1 MAVLVTLYVV
11 AVGLMYF
18 YQEKAIKK
26 GSAHVSAHLQ
36 STAKTQAEA
45 LNVALAGKQ
54 ENLESFATVFEEEK
68 ELEIPKIIK
77 YLNRAKD
84 ISHVSCMGFADAQ
97 GNAYLN
103 DGSHFKID
111 DKEYFKKSIKGE
123 RAIEEIQNN
132 KHSGIPVILI
142 SVPIKSEREV
152 KGILF
157 GIYAEGHFQSLLR
170 PNYFNKEGYS
180 FICNDVG
187 DIIITSKG
195 LSFLTHER
203 RNISYLL
210 KSERLDKKLDAE
222 QILLNIKSSAPG
234 VFSYNIGGRHRYTAY
249 HPLGI
254 NNWVLFSAVPTDSI
268 YEEFSVISQSGQ
280 ISMLIVLLSAI
291 VIFLFIIVMDYRE
304 RKALEAEKELLRI
317 SEEEYRIFVEQSEKL
332 LYRYDI
338 KTKTIHSHPAMAE
351 VLGVPMV
358 FKYDSESVAKSGI
371 ILKESL
377 EEHARFY
384 EAMSN
389 GEPTGSTVLNIRK
402 TSGENAWYRG
412 VFTMIYNDDGSP
424 KHAIISMEDVTAQ
437 REKEL
442 AYELW
447 RKKIKS
453 DGLTK
458 NVIYYDCNL
467 TKDVCERKEG
477 SLGFGVID
485 DIGSAFTDVIE
496 YATKNI
502 VYENDSDDFKDFFQK
517 DRLLAQYYRGV
528 SEESFECRVKSQ
540 DKDFRWIK
548 GKAELAKD
556 VFSTDIRAFLTFKD
570 IDEKKRN
577 KLELEA
583 QAKNDPLTGVL
594 NRVEFVRQME
604 SLIQINASNLHAT
617 HALIMID
624 IDDFKQINDLYGHDS
639 GDKLLV
645 EMVLNLRKLMRKGD
659 LLGRIGGDEFIIFL
673 ENITSEEVV
682 RKRAELI
689 CQMIYRQLTPKSI
702 ISGSLGIAMYP
713 RDGTSFSE
721 LYKKSDIA
729 LYKTKNENPGTYL
742 LYDSSMEQELHEDP
756 TSVPAKKLSA
766 NIKKDESKI
775 EELVRL
781 SDELLNE
788 ENAVAYIEWD
798 LNAGKYYRSAEFEEY
813 EMSTLTNEEF
823 FDLFTKIPG
832 IHPEDEP
839 KFRVFYG
846 RDIKTSQT
854 HNEETLR
861 IRKKDGKY
869 VLSRI
874 ISTRLFDA
882 DNKIQKQ
889 KVSIKEIKE

>member
-1 MAVLVTLYVV
+1 
-11 AVGLMYF
+11 
-18 YQEKAIKK
+18 
-26 GSAHVSAHLQ
+26 
-36 STAKTQAEA
+36 
-45 LNVALAGKQ
+45 
-54 ENLESFATVFEEEK
+54 
-68 ELEIPKIIK
+68 
-77 YLNRAKD
+77 
-84 ISHVSCMGFADAQ
+84 
-97 GNAYLN
+97 
-103 DGSHFKID
+103 
-111 DKEYFKKSIKGE
+111 
-123 RAIEEIQNN
+123 
-132 KHSGIPVILI
+132 
-142 SVPIKSEREV
+142 
-152 KGILF
+152 
-157 GIYAEGHFQSLLR
+157 
-170 PNYFNKEGYS
+170 
-180 FICNDVG
+180 
-187 DIIITSKG
+187 
-195 LSFLTHER
+195 
-203 RNISYLL
+203 
-210 KSERLDKKLDAE
+210 
-222 QILLNIKSSAPG
+222 
-234 VFSYNIGGRHRYTAY
+234 
-249 HPLGI
+249 
-254 NNWVLFSAVPTDSI
+254 
-268 YEEFSVISQSGQ
+268 
-280 ISMLIVLLSAI
+280 
-291 VIFLFIIVMDYRE
+291 
-304 RKALEAEKELLRI
+304 
-317 SEEEYRIFVEQSEKL
+317 
-332 LYRYDI
+332 
-338 KTKTIHSHPAMAE
+338 
-351 VLGVPMV
+351 
-358 FKYDSESVAKSGI
+358 
-371 ILKESL
+371 
-377 EEHARFY
+377 
-384 EAMSN
+384 
-389 GEPTGSTVLNIRK
+389 
-402 TSGENAWYRG
+402 
-412 VFTMIYNDDGSP
+412 
-424 KHAIISMEDVTAQ
+424 
-437 REKEL
+437 
-442 AYELW
+442 
-447 RKKIKS
+447 
-453 DGLTK
+453 
-458 NVIYYDCNL
+458 
-467 TKDVCERKEG
+467 
-477 SLGFGVID
+477 
-485 DIGSAFTDVIE
+485 
-496 YATKNI
+496 
-502 VYENDSDDFKDFFQK
+502 
-517 DRLLAQYYRGV
+517 
-528 SEESFECRVKSQ
+528 
-540 DKDFRWIK
+540 
-548 GKAELAKD
+548 
-556 VFSTDIRAFLTFKD
+556 
-570 IDEKKRN
+570 
-577 KLELEA
+577 
-583 QAKNDPLTGVL
+583 LTGVL

>member
-1 MAVLVTLYVV
+1 MAVLVILYLV
-11 AVGLMYF
+11 AVALMHF
-18 YQEKAIKK
+18 YQQKTIRK
-26 GSAHVSAHLQ
+26 GREHAYNVLQNAARTHVL
-36 STAKTQAEA
+36 A
-45 LNVALAGKQ
+45 LNVTLAGKY
-54 ENLESFATVFEEEK
+54 ESLESLAAILAEEK
-68 ELEIPKIIK
+68 DADFSKIIK
-77 YLNRAKD
+77 LMDDFKN
-84 ISHVSCMGFADAQ
+84 ISKVSFVGVADTH
-97 GNAYLN
+97 GNAYLHNGLKSKIN
-103 DGSHFKID
+103 DR
-111 DKEYFKKSIKGE
+111 EYFKKSIKGE
-123 RAIEEIQNN
+123 RAIEKIQKT

-142 SVPIKSEREV
+142 SVPIKLGEEI
-152 KGILF
+152 KGVLF
-157 GIYAEGHFQSLLR
+157 ANYTEDHFRSLLS
-170 PNYFNKEGYS
+170 PYCFNKECHS
-180 FICNDVG
+180 FICDDFGNIIVTSAAHDSLTG
-187 DIIITSKG
+187 DENIRG
-195 LSFLTHER
+195 MLER
-203 RNISYLL
+203 GD
-210 KSERLDKKLDAE
+210 LDKEFDAE
-222 QILLNIKSSAPG
+222 QILSNIRNAISG
-234 VFSYNIGGRHRYTAY
+234 VFSLTINGQHSYVAY
-249 HPLGI
+249 HPIHL
-254 NNWVLFSAVPTDSI
+254 NNWVFFSVEPTASI
-268 YEEFSVISQSGQ
+268 YGELAVISQSGQ